1 MLEFWL
7 EGLKEKCGV
16 TNISEIPR
24 EAIKKEIDEVNGVIS
39 NERLWKNGA
48 FGEEVS
54 LHEENIANHVEY
66 LGVLEGLLS
75 SAEKEVG

>member
-16 TNISEIPR
+16 TDISEIPR
-24 EAIKKEIDEVNGVIS
+24 VAIKKEIDEVKGAIS
-39 NERLWKNGA
+39 NERLWAKGA
-48 FGEEVS
+48 SVEAVA